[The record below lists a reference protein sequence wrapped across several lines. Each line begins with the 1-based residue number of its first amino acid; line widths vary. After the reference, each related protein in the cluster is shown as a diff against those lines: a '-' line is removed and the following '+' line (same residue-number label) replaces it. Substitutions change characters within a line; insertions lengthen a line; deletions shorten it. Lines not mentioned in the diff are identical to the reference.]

1 MNRLQKTRGL
11 FVFVTLLI
19 ISFSMISCE
28 KEKNPMPSTVKKT
41 VFMYLPWS
49 TNLTSNFYTNISD
62 MESVVAQGILDNERV
77 LVFISTSPTR
87 ATLLE
92 LEYDRGKCK
101 RNTLKD
107 YVSPAF
113 TTSRGITSILNDVRT
128 FAPAKQYSMIIG
140 CHGMGWLP
148 VSATT
153 HSRSITPEKQKRHW
167 EYEGGLMTRYFGGLT
182 DEFQTDITTLAEGI
196 SNAGIKME
204 YILFDDC
211 YMSSI
216 EVAYEL
222 KDVTDYLIASPCE
235 IMAYGMPYAKIGPY
249 LLGTADYESI
259 CNTFYDFYSNY
270 TLMPCGTIGVTACSE
285 LESLAAIM
293 KEINGTHTFDSSLL
307 NSIQRLDGYSPTIF
321 FDCGDYVTKLC
332 TDTELL
338 TRFKEQLERSI
349 PYKRHTPSY
358 YTMSNGGMQIPI
370 KTFSGTTISDPTR
383 DSEASGSKF
392 QTAWYKATH

>member
-1 MNRLQKTRGL
+1 MKYLQRIRIQ
-11 FVFVTLLI
+11 FVFVTLFI
-19 ISFSMISCE
+19 ISFGMISCE
-28 KEKNPMPSTVKKT
+28 EEEKPVRSTVEKT

-62 MESVVAQGILDNERV
+62 MESVIAQGILDNERV
-77 LVFISTSPTR
+77 LVFISTSSTE

-92 LEYDRGKCK
+92 LEYDEGKCK
-101 RNTLKD
+101 RNTLKH
-107 YVSPAF
+107 YASPPF

-128 FAPAKQYSMIIG
+128 FAPARLYSMIIG

-153 HSRSITPEKQKRHW
+153 LSRSIAPEKQKRHW
-167 EYEGGLMTRYFGGLT
+167 EYEGALMTRYFGGLT
-182 DEFQTDITTLAEGI
+182 SEFQTDITTLAEGI

-222 KDVTDYLIASPCE
+222 KEVTDYLIASPCE

-249 LLGTADYESI
+249 LLGEADYESI

-270 TLMPCGTIGVTACSE
+270 TRMPCGTIGVTACSE
-285 LESLAAIM
+285 LESLANIM
-293 KEINGTHTFDSSLL
+293 KEINGKYTFDSSLL
-307 NSIQRLDGYSPTIF
+307 YSVQRLDGYSPTIF
-321 FDCGDYVTKLC
+321 FDYGDYVSKLC
-332 TDTELL
+332 TDTGLL
-338 TRFKEQLERSI
+338 TRFKEQLERTI

-358 YTMSNGGMQIPI
+358 YTMSNGGMKIPI
-370 KTFSGTTISDPTR
+370 KAFSGTTISDPTH
-383 DSEASGSKF
+383 DFEASESKF